1 MSRLKK
7 LIREIHRRSLWQVLG
22 VYVVGSWLV
31 LQVVDTLAGALNL
44 PDWAPPFALFLL
56 IIGLPIVLAT
66 AFIQEG
72 ARPAEGEAEE
82 EVADSSTEP
91 AAGSGL
97 LTWRN
102 AIVGAVGAAL
112 LWGGVAIGWFL
123 FGRDSGAAVES
134 AVAAEA
140 DPGIAVLPF
149 TVSGSEVDALG
160 EGLVHLLHS
169 NLNDV
174 GGLRAIAPGTVLAQ
188 WDRRVGE
195 DERAEL
201 GTALEVAAASG
212 GRYALVGSA
221 VSLGARVRLE
231 GTLYELPGASALGR
245 VRVEGS
251 PDSVWALVDQLA
263 VEVVRALGEVGV
275 GQLSGFDLA
284 AATTSSLTALQAY
297 LEGETYRRRGEFE
310 VAIPAFRRAIEE
322 DPGFALAEYRLGMSQ
337 GWLTLAFDEARGHLE
352 SALATGLPDR
362 EALFARATMAYLE
375 GSLETLPEL
384 RAYVRS
390 HPDDADGWFI
400 LGDALLHAGTEE
412 EVQDWLEEGRRALDR
427 AVELDPGFGPYL
439 IHTLQLALRHGDSAH
454 VAAITESYGAIRP
467 GTPND
472 RVNRIVLRE
481 EYGSSDSTSVAA
493 AVDTL
498 SGLGVYPNMLL
509 HSTRSVDLSEAYYLR
524 EAEVSGEIDF
534 RLCLFIPLR
543 DGDLRKLIEYATDPR
558 LDRDRAF
565 FCPYLAK
572 QVGFPISDEFLD
584 RAAQRL
590 PREERERPG
599 LFGATRAAERG
610 DWEAFENVVAGLRD
624 RLAAAEAT
632 GDTAVNEADWTEWE
646 TELRTAEAFGL
657 MVRGRSEEAAAAFEA
672 MKSPWW
678 PNRWWLGRLY
688 LELDR
693 PRDAIRWLNTFVGI
707 SNAFWPIAWLYIGQ
721 AHEQLGEVEEAR
733 AAYASFVDMWQNA
746 DPELQ
751 PLVEEAR
758 DALARLG
765 PMDQ

>member
-7 LIREIHRRSLWQVLG
+7 LIREMHRRSLWQVLG

-72 ARPAEGEAEE
+72 GGSSEH
-82 EVADSSTEP
+82 EVEPSADDADTEP
-91 AAGSGL
+91 KAGW

-102 AIVGAVGAAL
+102 AIAGAVGAAL
-112 LWGGVAIGWFL
+112 LWVGVAIGWFL
-123 FGRDSGAAVES
+123 FGRDSGTAVES

-169 NLNDV
+169 NLSEV

-188 WDRRVGE
+188 WDRRVGD
-195 DERAEL
+195 DERTDLE
-201 GTALEVAAASG
+201 TALEVAAASG
-212 GRYALVGSA
+212 GKYALIGSA
-221 VSLGARVRLE
+221 VTLGPRVRLE
-231 GTLYELPGASALGR
+231 GTLYEMPGTSSLGR

-275 GQLSGFDLA
+275 GEFSGFDLA
-284 AATTSSLTALQAY
+284 AATTSSLSALQAY

-310 VAIPAFRRAIEE
+310 IAIPAFQRAVEE
-322 DPGFALAEYRLGMSQ
+322 DPGFALAEYKLGMSQ

-362 EALFARATMAYLE
+362 EALFARATMDYVG

-384 RAYVRS
+384 RAYVRA
-390 HPDDADGWFI
+390 HPDDADAWFI

-412 EVQDWLEEGRRALDR
+412 GIQDWLDEGRRALDR

-439 IHTLQLALRHGDSAH
+439 IHTLQLALRFGDSAH
-454 VAAITESYGAIRP
+454 VARVSESYGEIRP

-472 RVNRIVLRE
+472 HVNRIILRE
-481 EYGSSDSTSVAA
+481 EYGTSDSASIAA

-498 SGLGVYPNMLL
+498 SGLGLYPGMLL
-509 HSTRSVDLSEAYYLR
+509 HSTRSAELAEAYYLR
-524 EAEVSGEIDF
+524 EAELSGEIDL
-534 RLCLFIPLR
+534 RLCLLTPLR
-543 DGDLRKLIEYATDPR
+543 DGSLRKLIRYATDPR
-558 LDRDRAF
+558 MNRNLVF
-565 FCPYLAK
+565 FCPYMAK
-572 QVGFPISDEFLD
+572 LLGFPISDELLD
-584 RAAQRL
+584 QAAQRL

-599 LFGATRAAERG
+599 LFGATQAAERG
-610 DWEAFENVVAGLRD
+610 DWDAFQSVVEGLRD
-624 RLAAAEAT
+624 RRAAADSTEEAED
-632 GDTAVNEADWTEWE
+632 GPDRER
-646 TELRTAEAFGL
+646 ELRTAEAFGL
-657 MVRGRSEEAAAAFEA
+657 MARGRTEEAAAAFEA
-672 MKSPWW
+672 MKSAWW
-678 PNRWWLGRLY
+678 TNRWWLGQLY
-688 LELDR
+688 LELGR
-693 PRDAIRWLNTFVGI
+693 PRDAIRWLNTFVGV

-721 AHEQLGEVEEAR
+721 AYEQLGELEEAR
-733 AAYASFVDMWQNA
+733 TAYASFVDMWQNA

-751 PLVEEAR
+751 PIVDEAR
-758 DALARLG
+758 AALARIG